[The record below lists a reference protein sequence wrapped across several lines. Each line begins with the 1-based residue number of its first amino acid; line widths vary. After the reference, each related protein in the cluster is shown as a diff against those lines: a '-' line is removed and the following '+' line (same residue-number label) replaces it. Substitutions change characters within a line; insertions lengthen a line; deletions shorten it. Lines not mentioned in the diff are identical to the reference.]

1 MEAAER
7 ERLSLEPLTSL
18 TQLLGLAIIHLH
30 ENKHRCRYTDK
41 HIYAYFI
48 HLPTYIYSFINK
60 ISISYIH
67 TQIVSPHAQHLRAR
81 GSVLP
86 PPTPAARPPS
96 RLPAGVE
103 RHPAP
108 ARARGRRGRALIRH
122 EGEIAGRPLR
132 TIKHQCKNET
142 RYFNGVFMSG

>member
-48 HLPTYIYSFINK
+48 HLPTYIHSLTKSVFHT
-60 ISISYIH
+60 YIH
-67 TQIVSPHAQHLRAR
+67 KSFLLMRNTYEREAAS
-81 GSVLP
+81 SP